1 MAVNMVVN
9 ASTQETLLDLTDDRI
24 TEDDVI
30 AGVSFHL
37 PSGEIGY
44 GKLPSVDDSIT
55 QLISIHGTSSMLLP
69 NFASA
74 ILIDSSSYENY
85 KTPETS
91 IATTDGKVQVII
103 PKGVYRKPIEINLL
117 VKNESI

>member
-1 MAVNMVVN
+1 MAVNRVVN
-9 ASTQETLLDLTDDRI
+9 ASTLETLLDLTDDRI
-24 TEDDVI
+24 TEDDVV

-44 GKLPSVDDSIT
+44 GKLPSVDYALSQPLSIF
-55 QLISIHGTSSMLLP
+55 GTSSMPLP

-74 ILIDSSSYENY
+74 IFNDSSSYENY

-91 IATTDGKVQVII
+91 IASTDGKVQII
-103 PKGVYRKPIEINLL
+103 ISKGVYLKPMEINLL
-117 VKNESI
+117 VNNE